1 MSNSSLRRELLWFVF
16 AIGAAVL
23 ALGAWDAWER
33 RAEMVA
39 ERKIEL
45 RHVLDLAAGV
55 VRNGK
60 QSVQEGVPLA
70 DAKRDVARRLAQLR
84 YGEDG
89 YVGAFGDDY
98 SLLVHPDARLVGS
111 NVRAVKD
118 SEGQPIFENLYA
130 QGKAGGG
137 YVQYLFPRPGADD
150 ALPKISYAAYEPEW
164 GWLMFTG
171 LYVDDV
177 DAAFYGTLWR
187 QGGVT
192 VGLLVL
198 VLAAALRFFRT
209 HILRP
214 LDEAVA
220 VCERVANGDLS
231 SDISRHH
238 RGEIGRLFDAMA
250 RMQERLHVALRAI
263 VHSTGSIAAASRQIA
278 AGSMDLSDRTEKQA
292 AALEQTA
299 ASVEEITATARQSAE
314 HVHEVST
321 LAGEA
326 AKLARQGSDE
336 TQHAIDAMREIS
348 HSSQRIDEIIRL
360 IDEIAFQTNILALN
374 AAVEAARA
382 GEQGRGFAVVA
393 GEVRALA
400 QRSATAAKEIK
411 TLIEASSE
419 SVARG
424 SQRVEQASATMGS
437 VLESAAAS
445 APLMGEIAT
454 ASNEQSAGIE
464 QINQAVTHL
473 DSVTQQNAALV
484 EEFAASAASLHEQ
497 AGDLA
502 RAVSVF
508 RLSAAG

>member
-1 MSNSSLRRELLWFVF
+1 VKNSSLRRELLWFVF

-23 ALGAWDAWER
+23 VLGAWDAWQR
-33 RAEMVA
+33 RTEMVA
-39 ERKIEL
+39 ERKTEL
-45 RHVLDLAAGV
+45 RHVLDLSAGIL
-55 VRNGK
+55 RNGK
-60 QSVQEGVPLA
+60 QSVSEGMPLA
-70 DAKRDVARRLAQLR
+70 EAKRNVARRLAQLR
-84 YGEDG
+84 YGSDG
-89 YVGAFGDDY
+89 YVGVFGDDY
-98 SLLVHPDARLVGS
+98 ALLVHPDPKLVGT
-111 NVRAVKD
+111 NVRAIKD
-118 SEGQPIFENLYA
+118 VDGLPIFENLYA
-130 QGKAGGG
+130 EGKAGGG
-137 YVQYLFPRPGADD
+137 YVQYRFPRPGADE
-150 ALPKISYAAYEPEW
+150 ALPKISYAAYDTEW
-164 GWLMFTG
+164 GWLIFTG

-192 VGLLVL
+192 LGLALVL
-198 VLAAALRFFRT
+198 IAALRFFRT
-209 HILRP
+209 HVINP

-220 VCERVANGDLS
+220 LCERLANGDLS
-231 SDISRHH
+231 SVVSRHH
-238 RGEIGRLFDAMA
+238 RGEIGRLFEGMG
-250 RMQERLHVALRAI
+250 RMQQRLDVAVRTI
-263 VHSTGSIAAASRQIA
+263 VHSTSSIAAASRQIA

-299 ASVEEITATARQSAE
+299 ASVEEITATAKQSAE
-314 HVHEVST
+314 HVREVSL
-321 LAGEA
+321 LAGQSA
-326 AKLARQGSDE
+326 QLARQGSEE
-336 TQHAIDAMREIS
+336 TQHAIDAMHEIS
-348 HSSQRIDEIIRL
+348 HSSQRIGEIISV
-360 IDEIAFQTNILALN
+360 IDGIAFQTNILALN

-411 TLIEASSE
+411 GLIETSSE

-437 VLESAAAS
+437 VLESAATS

-454 ASNEQSAGIE
+454 ASAEQSVGIE

-484 EEFAASAASLHEQ
+484 EEFAASAATLHEQ
-497 AGDLA
+497 ADDLA

-508 RLSAAG
+508 KLSAAG